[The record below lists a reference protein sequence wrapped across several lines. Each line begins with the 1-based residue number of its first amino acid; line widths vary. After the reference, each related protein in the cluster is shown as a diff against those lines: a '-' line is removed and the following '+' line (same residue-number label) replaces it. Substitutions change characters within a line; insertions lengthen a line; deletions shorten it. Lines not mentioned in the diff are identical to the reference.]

1 MKTFNI
7 YVDVVESFTVPI
19 EANSKEEA
27 LEKAKYVEPS
37 DHNVPHYSENKVI
50 GADDIEQDYNNI
62 GVWKI
67 QLYRLDDDGNP
78 LTDKKGNV
86 IKYEYK
92 HLETM
97 IDTDYINVDD
107 LEESDNDIK

>member
-27 LEKAKYVEPS
+27 LEKAKYVNPS

-67 QLYRLDDDGNP
+67 ELYRLDDDGNP

-107 LEESDNDIK
+107 LEESDNETN

>member
-1 MKTFNI
+1 MG
-7 YVDVVESFTVPI
+7 
-19 EANSKEEA
+19 
-27 LEKAKYVEPS
+27 
-37 DHNVPHYSENKVI
+37 DHY
-50 GADDIEQDYNNI
+50 DNI

-86 IKYEYK
+86 IKYEYP

-97 IDTDYINVDD
+97 IDTDYINADD

>member
-27 LEKAKYVEPS
+27 LEKAKYVNPS

-67 QLYRLDDDGNP
+67 ELYRLDDDGNP